1 MLLYVAVIFT
11 GSGVPGITFMTIR
24 LFNLLD
30 IVSTKNDVPNGTKK
44 KLRDP
49 NKLIQIAYRHIAH
62 FWGSLRFP
70 VGFGGLL
77 RYTTG

>member
-1 MLLYVAVIFT
+1 
-11 GSGVPGITFMTIR
+11 
-24 LFNLLD
+24 
-30 IVSTKNDVPNGTKK
+30 
-44 KLRDP
+44 
-49 NKLIQIAYRHIAH
+49 LIQIAYRHIAH